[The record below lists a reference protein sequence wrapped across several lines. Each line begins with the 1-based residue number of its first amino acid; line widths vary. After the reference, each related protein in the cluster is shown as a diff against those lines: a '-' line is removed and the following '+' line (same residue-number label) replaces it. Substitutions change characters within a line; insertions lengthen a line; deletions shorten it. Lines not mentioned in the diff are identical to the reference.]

1 MRMIRIIF
9 NGIGGRIGRT
19 MYKHLINNTEFVLV
33 AGVDMQDIS
42 SEFSIPVYN
51 DIFKVKEEADVI
63 LDFSVISALENV
75 VKFAHE
81 RNLKLVVATTGL
93 TEEHLQLLKK
103 ASEDIAVFRSSNM
116 SLGVNILT
124 ALAKETAGFLGT
136 DYDIEIIEQH
146 HNLKYDSP
154 SGTALTIA
162 EAINSVRDNSYEFV
176 YGRHATHQR
185 RAPNEIGIHAVRGG
199 SIVGKHDI
207 MYIGAG
213 EVITL
218 SHESQNKEVFVS
230 GSLRAAAYLMDK
242 PFGLFDMNSII
253 GSIYAVTTVT
263 VESGITLINIPHIS
277 TPQFIAL
284 LEKLGNK
291 NVNLD
296 MISQTLNDDDTL
308 SVSFTLP
315 DSASEIAFA
324 ELYQL
329 NSTYITKE
337 NTSKITSEGAG
348 MAHQCGVAKD
358 VFKILNSVGAN
369 IFSITTSETKISC
382 CIDSKS
388 SEAAVAAL
396 KKYYRL

>member
-1 MRMIRIIF
+1 MIRIIF

-19 MYKHLINNTEFVLV
+19 MYKHLLNNKEFVLV
-33 AGVDMQDIS
+33 AGVDMQNVG
-42 SEFSIPVYN
+42 SEFSIPIYD
-51 DIFKVKEEADVI
+51 DIFKVKEEADVV

-75 VKFAHE
+75 VKFALS

-93 TEEHLQLLKK
+93 TEEHLKILKK

-154 SGTALTIA
+154 SGTALSIA

-176 YGRHATHQR
+176 YGRHFAHQR
-185 RAPNEIGIHAVRGG
+185 RQPNEIGIHAVRGG

-207 MYIGAG
+207 LYIGSG
-213 EVITL
+213 EIITL
-218 SHESQNKEVFVS
+218 SHESQNKEVFVN
-230 GSLRAAAYLMDK
+230 GSLRAAAFIMDK

-253 GSIYAVTTVT
+253 GSIYAVTNVT
-263 VESGITLINIPHIS
+263 LESGITLINIPHIV
-277 TPQFIAL
+277 TQQFISM

-291 NVNLD
+291 NINLD

-315 DSASEIAFA
+315 DSANEIAFA
-324 ELYQL
+324 ELYQI
-329 NSTYITKE
+329 NSTYFAKE

-382 CIDSKS
+382 CIDTAS
-388 SEAAVAAL
+388 SEAAVEAL
-396 KKYYRL
+396 KKYYRI